1 MPVNRL
7 NSSRAGRYLTR
18 VLAHVRTLSDDAGR
32 RVFLSREMTKWEER
46 YARFIETGG
55 LSHRL
60 GDSPGEPTA
69 FDFVETIAGLE
80 TIYAGYA
87 EGAAA

>member
-1 MPVNRL
+1 MLMDAPG
-7 NSSRAGRYLTR
+7 SSRAGRYLAR
-18 VLAHVRTLSDDAGR
+18 VRTHVRTLVDDAVR
-32 RVFLSREMTKWEER
+32 RDFLSREMTKWEER

-60 GDSPGEPTA
+60 GDGPGEPTA

-80 TIYAGYA
+80 TIYSGYT
-87 EGAAA
+87 EGAAV